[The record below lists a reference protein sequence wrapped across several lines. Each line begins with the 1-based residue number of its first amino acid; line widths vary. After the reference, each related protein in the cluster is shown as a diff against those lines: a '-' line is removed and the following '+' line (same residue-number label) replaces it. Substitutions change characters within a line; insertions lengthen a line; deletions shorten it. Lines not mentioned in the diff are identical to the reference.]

1 MTRFKI
7 SLCVITAILAIG
19 ILANI
24 MLDASCDMMT
34 SKLEEARQMVTDGK
48 KEEAE
53 AYLEDLGNYWD
64 KRSKL
69 INLFVKND
77 KTKDIHISIS
87 KLEPYVMAE
96 NDEADAEF
104 ACVIELV
111 KLLKENETPFIGN
124 IL

>member
-1 MTRFKI
+1 
-7 SLCVITAILAIG
+7 
-19 ILANI
+19 
-24 MLDASCDMMT
+24 
-34 SKLEEARQMVTDGK
+34 MVTDGK

-53 AYLEDLGNYWD
+53 VYLEDLGDYWD